1 MGHLIL
7 AQTACES
14 YELAKVIFIPCANP
28 PHKDGS
34 ALLSAD
40 HRLAMVQAA
49 IEGDLRFEA
58 SDMEIARGGVSF
70 AVDTVR
76 QLHDAYPKA
85 DLHFIIGTDTLLEL
99 YLWRDIDKLLSL
111 CTFVAFARPGFE
123 VTAMQTGDLH
133 LPSPWGE
140 RLLAKVTRS
149 RLIEISSSDIRH
161 RIAEGLSIRYLVPA
175 ATEVYISEHRLY
187 GM

>member
-1 MGHLIL
+1 
-7 AQTACES
+7 
-14 YELAKVIFIPCANP
+14 
-28 PHKDGS
+28 
-34 ALLSAD
+34 
-40 HRLAMVQAA
+40 
-49 IEGDLRFEA
+49 
-58 SDMEIARGGVSF
+58 
-70 AVDTVR
+70 
-76 QLHDAYPKA
+76 
-85 DLHFIIGTDTLLEL
+85 
-99 YLWRDIDKLLSL
+99 
-111 CTFVAFARPGFE
+111 
-123 VTAMQTGDLH
+123 MQTGDLH